1 MTLAS
6 KLVAAVCLVLLVI
19 CVLVVGQR
27 NEARRQRDDA
37 QRDLAAMTADRA
49 TLRANVLVLQD
60 AIDTQNRAIDQWR
73 TEAHLRQQKGADAL
87 KTAQDATQALLER
100 NRVLHTIIQTT
111 RPETCDAT
119 FDAARAGL

>member
-6 KLVAAVCLVLLVI
+6 KLVAAVCLMLLAFT
-19 CVLVVGQR
+19 VLVVGQR

-37 QRDLAAMTADRA
+37 LRELAAMTADRA
-49 TLRANVLVLQD
+49 TLRSNVLVLQG

-73 TEAHLRQQKGADAL
+73 AEAQLRQQRSVDAL
-87 KTAQDATQALLER
+87 KTAQDVTQRLLER

-111 RPETCDAT
+111 HPETCDAT

>member
-19 CVLVVGQR
+19 TVLVVGQR

-37 QRDLAAMTADRA
+37 LRELAAVTADRA
-49 TLRANVLVLQD
+49 TLRSNVLVLKD

-73 TEAHLRQQKGADAL
+73 AEALLRQQKGVDAL
-87 KTAQDATQALLER
+87 KTAQDATRALVER

-111 RPETCDAT
+111 HPETCDAT

>member
-6 KLVAAVCLVLLVI
+6 KLVAAVCLVLLVV

-37 QRDLAAMTADRA
+37 QRDLATMTADRA

>member
-6 KLVAAVCLVLLVI
+6 KLVVAVCLVLLLI
-19 CVLVVGQR
+19 SVLVVGQR

>member
-19 CVLVVGQR
+19 SVLVVGQR

-37 QRDLAAMTADRA
+37 LRELAAMTADRA
-49 TLRANVLVLQD
+49 TLRSNVLVLQD
-60 AIDTQNRAIDQWR
+60 AIDTQNRAINQWR
-73 TEAHLRQQKGADAL
+73 AEALLRQQKGADAL
-87 KTAQDATQALLER
+87 KSAQDATRELLER
-100 NRVLHTIIQTT
+100 NRVLRTIIQTT
-111 RPETCDAT
+111 HPETCDAT